1 LAEQLNSQQSDPAHG
16 PGSSSL
22 EEQHFAY
29 TDQEIQQLEHEVFK
43 ENESLKKMK
52 ELIDQMISECQDFIL
67 KNYQQILTIDEYYRM
82 PVDIL
87 KIINQS
93 VV

>member
-1 LAEQLNSQQSDPAHG
+1 
-16 PGSSSL
+16 
-22 EEQHFAY
+22 
-29 TDQEIQQLEHEVFK
+29 
-43 ENESLKKMK
+43 MK

-87 KIINQS
+87 KIIN
-93 VV
+93 